1 MKKRLRKK
9 LHVGEFQEFGFNL
22 TIKFTEENTNEA
34 LDTFVE
40 AFLDEVIDPNGLD
53 FGGGGDCF
61 DFAGFVVLATRGNVT
76 EEHRALTS
84 AWLEKNEAVTSFEV
98 GELVDAWY
106 P

>member
-22 TIKFTEENTNEA
+22 TIKFTGENTLDA
-34 LDTFVE
+34 LDAFVE
-40 AFLDEVIDPNGLD
+40 TFLDEMIDPNGLD
-53 FGGGGDCF
+53 FGGGGDCL
-61 DFAGFVVLATRGNVT
+61 DFVGFVVLAARGSVT

-98 GELVDAWY
+98 SELVDAWH